1 MALIDIYIV
10 DNSKRDIVMWVDSAL
25 TANDVGVKNV
35 VDMADYVT
43 RKCSGGDKIRE
54 LRIIGHGNTNG
65 QFFGSNWIDGST
77 VVAHAPNL
85 RRIAPFF
92 SPSGFVTLGG
102 CKVGQNSILLGK
114 LSMYFGVPVRAW
126 TASQNPAIPGDEGA
140 QVQCY
145 LLSCS
150 KGSPTLL
157 DRIGY

>member
-65 QFFGSNWIDGST
+65 
-77 VVAHAPNL
+77 
-85 RRIAPFF
+85 
-92 SPSGFVTLGG
+92 
-102 CKVGQNSILLGK
+102 
-114 LSMYFGVPVRAW
+114 
-126 TASQNPAIPGDEGA
+126 
-140 QVQCY
+140 
-145 LLSCS
+145 
-150 KGSPTLL
+150 
-157 DRIGY
+157 